1 MTAASPMQTSSPLTK
16 SVITLWGVGGERARQ
31 LQKLGIR
38 SVEDLLL
45 HRPRRYEDR
54 RKFRPIA
61 ELQPGELM
69 LTRGSVV
76 ALGVKR
82 YRKGTKSVFEL
93 VLDDGTAR
101 VHCRW
106 WNLPFM
112 EKYFQTGDEVVVFGK
127 ILSLK
132 PRTMDHPETEVVEG
146 GEERFIHF
154 NRITPIYP
162 LTEEL
167 PQRWLRGVIWRTL
180 EQYESKIGEGYQ
192 VKGARAPLPAAP
204 KRSEG
209 GTPDTSFPP
218 RARAIRMLHFPE
230 ALEDS
235 ELGRRRL

>member
-93 VLDDGTAR
+93 ILDDGTAR
-101 VHCRW
+101 LHCRW

-162 LTEEL
+162 LTEGL
-167 PQRWLRGVIWRTL
+167 PQRWLRGLIWRTL
-180 EQYESKIGEGYQ
+180 EQYESKIAEGYDVTSARCQ
-192 VKGARAPLPAAP
+192 VSGVRSKAARESPEASHL
-204 KRSEG
+204 
-209 GTPDTSFPP
+209 TPDTSFPP
-218 RARAIRMLHFPE
+218 RASAIRML
-230 ALEDS
+230 
-235 ELGRRRL
+235 